1 MAYFILGAMIGAAI
15 GAIAMGLLIAGKL
28 SAAQR
33 AHDKRMNETGGWTE

>member
-28 SAAQR
+28 S
-33 AHDKRMNETGGWTE
+33 DTTPNTDEEWG